1 MNKWQIICPLVAMLI
16 VAMVAAYLHGQSQER
31 GMRDAIERHLGSVLS
46 ELERRGE
53 SRRFP
58 LAQAAQG
65 ALQDEAV
72 SKRVHITS
80 LFGTDD
86 LYYNPTR
93 PDIGSG
99 ALVLCANV
107 RGALWAIQA
116 DRKVRHLTEAELQQ
130 AHLVSLASA
139 VATSRA
145 EQKKECRERGG
156 EMITGSGIQE

>member
-1 MNKWQIICPLVAMLI
+1 MFKPIQKIALD
-16 VAMVAAYLHGQSQER
+16 G
-31 GMRDAIERHLGSVLS
+31 G
-46 ELERRGE
+46 LERRGE

-145 EQKKECRERGG
+145 EPGG
-156 EMITGSGIQE
+156 AANPAGASRLQSLRPVRRVAELGSLADRRS